1 MRKLFIALALCFM
14 ALAMGAQ
21 PRMPKVQ
28 VILVPDHADAL
39 YEVGEQVKM
48 GVRVLDCGLPLED
61 VKVKYEVS
69 EDLMDPH
76 SSGEISLKGDEGVIK
91 AGSMKKPGFLRVKAT
106 VEHEGERYI
115 VRSTVGF
122 EPDKLVPTSVMPDDF
137 DEFWKS
143 SLAKLKKVNLDPQM
157 ELLPERCTDEVDV
170 YHISYGNIKR
180 SRMYGVLTVP
190 KGEGKYPAILRLP
203 GAGVGPKGGDI
214 AHAKRG
220 VIVLELGIH
229 GIPVNLEGSIY
240 TDLNSGILS
249 WYPEDNLDDREK
261 YFYHRVFLGAVQG
274 VNFLESLPQCNGVI
288 GTFGGSQGGTLSIV
302 TSRLD
307 PRIKATVAYFP
318 AMCDHEG
325 YINGR
330 AGGWPH
336 MFKRES
342 NRKPEYIAT
351 ARYYDVSN
359 FARGLQAPVYY
370 LYGYNDLT
378 CAPTTTCATYNVIPA
393 PKQVIIG
400 ENIGH
405 WTYPEQME
413 ALWSWII
420 EELTSTSSSSARQ

>member
-1 MRKLFIALALCFM
+1 MKRVIVALALSLI
-14 ALAMGAQ
+14 ALVAMGQ
-21 PRMPKVQ
+21 PRQQKVQ

-39 YEVGEQVKM
+39 YKVGEQVKM
-48 GVRVLDCGLPLED
+48 KVMALDCGLPLEG
-61 VKVKYEVS
+61 VTVKYEVS

-76 SSGEISLKGDEGVIK
+76 SKGEVVLKGAEGQIK
-91 AGSMKKPGFLRVKAT
+91 MGTMKQPGFLRVKAT
-106 VEHEGERYI
+106 VEYEGERYI

-122 EPDKLVPTSVMPDDF
+122 EPEKLVPTSVMPEDF
-137 DEFWKS
+137 DEFWTK
-143 SLAKLKKVNLDPQM
+143 SLAKLEKVKLDPKM

-170 YHISYGNIKR
+170 YHVSYGNIKG
-180 SRMYGVLTVP
+180 SRMYGVLTLP
-190 KGEGKYPAILRLP
+190 KGEGKYHAVLRFP

-240 TDLNSGILS
+240 SDLNSGILS
-249 WYPEDNLDDREK
+249 WYPEDNLNDREK
-261 YFYHRVFLGAVQG
+261 YYYHRVFLGAVQG
-274 VNFLESLPQCNGVI
+274 IDFLQSLPQCNGVI

-307 PRIKATVAYFP
+307 SRIKATVAYFP

-336 MFKRES
+336 MFKNKA
-342 NRKPEYIAT
+342 NRTEEYIRT

-359 FARGLQAPVYY
+359 FARGLQAPVCY
-370 LYGYNDLT
+370 LYGYNDIT

-405 WTYPEQME
+405 WTYPEQMD
-413 ALWSWII
+413 ALWEWII
-420 EELTSTSSSSARQ
+420 GELKSAE

>member
-1 MRKLFIALALCFM
+1 MKRVIVALVLSLIALV
-14 ALAMGAQ
+14 AMGQ
-21 PRMPKVQ
+21 PRQQKVQ

-39 YEVGEQVKM
+39 YKVGEQVKM
-48 GVRVLDCGLPLED
+48 RVMALDCGLPLEG
-61 VKVKYEVS
+61 VTVKYEVS

-76 SSGEISLKGDEGVIK
+76 SKGEVVLKGAEGQIK
-91 AGSMKKPGFLRVKAT
+91 MGTMKQPGFLRMKAT
-106 VEHEGERYI
+106 VEYEGERYI

-122 EPDKLVPTSVMPDDF
+122 EPEKLVPTSVMPEDF
-137 DEFWKS
+137 DEFWTK
-143 SLAKLKKVNLDPQM
+143 SLAKLEKVKLDPKM

-170 YHISYGNIKR
+170 YHVSYGNIKG

-190 KGEGKYPAILRLP
+190 KGEGKYPAVLRFP

-240 TDLNSGILS
+240 SDLNSGILS
-249 WYPEDNLDDREK
+249 WYPEDNLNNREK
-261 YFYHRVFLGAVQG
+261 YYYHRVFLGAVQG
-274 VNFLESLPQCNGVI
+274 IDFLESLPQCNGVV

-307 PRIKATVAYFP
+307 SRIKATVAYFP

-336 MFKRES
+336 MFKNKA
-342 NRKPEYIAT
+342 NRTEEYIRT

-359 FARGLQAPVYY
+359 FARGLHAPVCY
-370 LYGYNDLT
+370 LYGYNDIT

-405 WTYPEQME
+405 WTYPEQMD
-413 ALWSWII
+413 ALWEWII
-420 EELTSTSSSSARQ
+420 GELKSAE

>member
-1 MRKLFIALALCFM
+1 MKRVIVALALSLI
-14 ALAMGAQ
+14 ALVAMGQ
-21 PRMPKVQ
+21 SRQQKVQ

-39 YEVGEQVKM
+39 YKVGEQVKM
-48 GVRVLDCGLPLED
+48 KVMALDCGLPLEG
-61 VKVKYEVS
+61 VTVKYEVS

-76 SSGEISLKGDEGVIK
+76 SKGEVVLKGAEGQIK
-91 AGSMKKPGFLRVKAT
+91 MGTMKQPGFLRVKAT
-106 VEHEGERYI
+106 VEYEGERYI

-122 EPDKLVPTSVMPDDF
+122 EPEKLVPTSVMPEDF
-137 DEFWKS
+137 DEFWTK
-143 SLAKLKKVNLDPQM
+143 SLAKLEKVKLDPKM

-170 YHISYGNIKR
+170 YHVSYGNIKG

-190 KGEGKYPAILRLP
+190 KGEGKYPAVLRFP

-240 TDLNSGILS
+240 SDLNSGILS
-249 WYPEDNLDDREK
+249 WYPEDNLNDREK
-261 YFYHRVFLGAVQG
+261 YYYHRVFLGAVQG
-274 VNFLESLPQCNGVI
+274 IDFLESLPQCNGVV

-307 PRIKATVAYFP
+307 SRIKATVAYFP

-336 MFKRES
+336 MFKNKA
-342 NRKPEYIAT
+342 NRTQEYIST

-359 FARGLQAPVYY
+359 FARGLKAPVCY
-370 LYGYNDLT
+370 LYGYNDIT

-413 ALWSWII
+413 ALWEWII
-420 EELTSTSSSSARQ
+420 GELKSTE